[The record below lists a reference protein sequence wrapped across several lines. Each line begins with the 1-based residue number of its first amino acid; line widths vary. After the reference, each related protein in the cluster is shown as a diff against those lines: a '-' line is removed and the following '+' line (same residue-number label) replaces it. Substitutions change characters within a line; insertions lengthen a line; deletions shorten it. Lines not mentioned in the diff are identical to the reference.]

1 MVATSDH
8 YLSQVQLCVWFSP
21 MKKCSLS
28 NVNYVI
34 TCVSDIL
41 EFGLRFSCVFYH
53 FPLIKLTA
61 NDLTKILFK
70 VTLYTSKLTPE
81 AMLTW
86 QYNGCYSVL
95 IMLKTQCDHIRVGI
109 VCIVYVSLYW
119 QSSLILESNCYTDMS
134 MKCLNEL
141 YRDILLT
148 ELNVFILSKYYW
160 YIINCFRLY
169 LKTF

>member
-41 EFGLRFSCVFYH
+41 EFGRRFSCVFYH

-70 VTLYTSKLTPE
+70 VTLYTSNLTPE

-119 QSSLILESNCYTDMS
+119 QSSLILESNCYANMS

-148 ELNVFILSKYYW
+148 EINVFILSKYYW

-169 LKTF
+169 LKTV